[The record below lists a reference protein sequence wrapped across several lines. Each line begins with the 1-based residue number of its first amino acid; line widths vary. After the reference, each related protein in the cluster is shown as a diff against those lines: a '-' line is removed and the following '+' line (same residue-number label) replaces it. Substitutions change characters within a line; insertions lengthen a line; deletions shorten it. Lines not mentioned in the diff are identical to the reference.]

1 MALFIGA
8 EVAGGS
14 LSLDLLADE
23 DIEGLLWR
31 LGEEADSKPPPAA
44 AALEEQGAS
53 NGAEAHGLE
62 SFGQWLALETHGHPF
77 YLVETL
83 KALLE
88 EKAPNTKPC
97 RRGDCRGGRACLA
110 NRKERLERTAA

>member
-1 MALFIGA
+1 MGRRLPLR
-8 EVAGGS
+8 S
-14 LSLDLLADE
+14 LSLDLLAEE

-31 LGEEADSKPPPAA
+31 LGRRADSKPPPAG

-62 SFGQWLALETHGHPF
+62 SFGGWLALETQGQPF

-83 KALLE
+83 KVLLE
-88 EKAPNTKPC
+88 EEKLLIRSRADGETVVEVGPC
-97 RRGDCRGGRACLA
+97 LASRRGAP
-110 NRKERLERTAA
+110 